1 MFSARKKILV
11 LVSFCMGLTGYAYAD
26 GAKASKKTSH
36 QAHHQSLHDQFTG
49 QQYGMAGCGLGSVV
63 FADKPG
69 MIQIIAATLNGTA
82 GNQTF
87 GISSGTSNCGASG
100 AHEDQAKL
108 FIEVNQQALA
118 KDVSRGRGEA
128 LDAFAKIVG
137 CQSQN
142 LGPALKKNY
151 TRIFSN
157 EANSSQTSQAIFG
170 VIRSDSKLQQCSTL
184 GVG

>member
-1 MFSARKKILV
+1 MLSARKKILV
-11 LVSFCMGLTGYAYAD
+11 LVSFCMGMTGYAYAD
-26 GAKASKKTSH
+26 GAKAAKKT
-36 QAHHQSLHDQFTG
+36 ARPAHQSLHDQFTG
-49 QQYGMAGCGLGSVV
+49 QHYGMAGCGLGSMV

-69 MIQIIAATLNGTA
+69 LIQVVAATLNGTA
-82 GNQTF
+82 YNQTF
-87 GISSGTSNCGASG
+87 GLSSGTSNCGASG

-118 KDVSRGRGEA
+118 KDVSRGGGEA

-151 TRIFSN
+151 THIFLN
-157 EANSSQTSQAIFG
+157 EADSSQTSQAIFD